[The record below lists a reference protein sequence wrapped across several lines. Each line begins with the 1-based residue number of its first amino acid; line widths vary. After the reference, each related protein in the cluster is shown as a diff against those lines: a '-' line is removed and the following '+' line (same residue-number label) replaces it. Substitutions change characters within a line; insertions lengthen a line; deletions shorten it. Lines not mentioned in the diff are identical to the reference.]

1 MSGIT
6 VMQEQHG
13 CMLGQLLDAAAA
25 EPEEESRLNAQA
37 ERLQH
42 MEAGIEQIGAAV
54 DRAVRKVGG

>member
-1 MSGIT
+1 MSGIA

-13 CMLGQLLDAAAA
+13 WMLGQRLGAAAA
-25 EPEEESRLNAQA
+25 EPDEESRLNAQA
-37 ERLQH
+37 EQQLH